1 MMVSTPFSMR
11 TISMKSGY
19 LNLKVKTKYNNNP
32 RINPIFKNA
41 ATDGYVSL
49 FDSTKLSHFH
59 WLFFGSNEE
68 LFYLFQNFP

>member
-1 MMVSTPFSMR
+1 MMVSTPLSMR

-41 ATDGYVSL
+41 ATDGYVTRHVGNDPEQTNQIL
-49 FDSTKLSHFH
+49 DTLGVDSMS
-59 WLFFGSNEE
+59 E
-68 LFYLFQNFP
+68 LIG